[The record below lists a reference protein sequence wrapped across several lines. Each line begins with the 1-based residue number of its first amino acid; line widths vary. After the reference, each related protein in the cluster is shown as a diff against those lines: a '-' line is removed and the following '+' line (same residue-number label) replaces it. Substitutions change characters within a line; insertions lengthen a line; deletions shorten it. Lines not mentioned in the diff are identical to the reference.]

1 MYSLFF
7 KVDGNEQTGWLYSY
21 LLIKKRGGVDVSVF
35 LPIYARLTLRSQHV
49 EHLKPKMCD

>member
-21 LLIKKRGGVDVSVF
+21 LLITKGGGVDVSGF
-35 LPIYARLTLRSQHV
+35 FYQYMLA
-49 EHLKPKMCD
+49 